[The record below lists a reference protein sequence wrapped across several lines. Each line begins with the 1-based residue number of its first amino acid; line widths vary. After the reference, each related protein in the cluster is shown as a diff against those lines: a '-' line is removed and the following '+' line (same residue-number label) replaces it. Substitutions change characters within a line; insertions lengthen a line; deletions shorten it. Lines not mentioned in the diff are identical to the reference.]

1 MVVWQER
8 EHELNDIRGE
18 NDACIVNSLHGYGL
32 LKLFN
37 VPSMR
42 SQLRLL
48 EYILRM
54 WNPKQQYFEVGA
66 HILTVEV
73 EEIYFLTCLSRR
85 GAPISLIGP

>member
-1 MVVWQER
+1 MVVWKER
-8 EHELNDIRGE
+8 EHELDDIRE
-18 NDACIVNSLHGYGL
+18 VNDARTVAALRGCGL

-54 WNPKQQYFEVGA
+54 WNTEQQYFELGA

-73 EEIYFLTCLSRR
+73 EEIYFLTGLSKR
-85 GAPISLIGP
+85 GEPISLTGP

>member
-1 MVVWQER
+1 MVIWKER
-8 EHELNDIRGE
+8 EHDLDDIRGG
-18 NDACIVNSLHGYGL
+18 NDVGTVASLCGCGL
-32 LKLFN
+32 LKFFN

-54 WNPKQQYFEVGA
+54 WNTEHQYFEVGA

-73 EEIYFLTCLSRR
+73 EYIYFLTGLSRW
-85 GAPISLIGP
+85 GEPIYLTGP